1 MGLTAAQLRAG
12 LDAVAADDSRIAAA
26 IARVGYPEE
35 RIRGRG
41 MVTLLRTIVG
51 QQVSFKAADSIWAK
65 CAGIVGDV
73 EDPTAWLARSDEELR
88 AGGLSRQKIGYM
100 QSLAHATAS
109 GAIDFD
115 AMPADDEAAIA
126 QLVAVKGIGRWSA
139 EVYLLFSEGR
149 TDIWPAGDLAVQIE
163 TGRILGLDAKPSE
176 KLTRS
181 LAEPWAPHRGSV
193 AVFMWHHYKTAVI

>member
-1 MGLTAAQLRAG
+1 MGLTNTQLRAG
-12 LDAVAADDSRIAAA
+12 LDAVAAGDSRIAAA

-73 EDPTAWLARSDEELR
+73 EDPTAWLARSDDDLR
-88 AGGLSRQKIGYM
+88 AGGLSRQKISYM
-100 QSLAHATAS
+100 QSLAEATAS
-109 GAIDFD
+109 GAIDFNVL
-115 AMPADDEAAIA
+115 PADDEAAIA

-149 TDIWPAGDLAVQIE
+149 SDIWPAGDLAVQIE
-163 TGRILGLDAKPSE
+163 TGRILGLDSKPGE

-181 LAEPWAPHRGSV
+181 LAEGWAPHRGSV